1 MYRVRLTDAQREELK
16 RRTHE
21 RGVKPRTRDRLEMV
35 RLSDAGWSIPRIA
48 PHLGVSESCVR
59 RWIQRFLEGG
69 FDALPD
75 QPHVGQSSSLTPEMI
90 TKIRAEIEK
99 GERTW
104 SAAQVA
110 EWTAQQFGVSLSAD
124 WLSRLL
130 KRHRLSYQRTARSL
144 RHKQDPQAVGEK
156 AAELAL
162 LEKGRGERS
171 EGPVPG
177 PG

>member
-1 MYRVRLTDAQREELK
+1 MYRVTLTDAQWEELK

-21 RGVKPRTRDRLEMV
+21 PGVKPRTRDRLEMV

-59 RWIQRFLEGG
+59 RWIKRFLEGG

-90 TKIRAEIEK
+90 QAIREKISQGGRA
-99 GERTW
+99 W

-110 EWTAQQFGVSLSAD
+110 EWTAQEFGVTLGAD

-130 KRHRLSYQRTARSL
+130 RRNRLSYQRTARSL
-144 RHKQDPQAVGEK
+144 KHKQDPQAVEEK

-162 LEKGRGERS
+162 LEKG
-171 EGPVPG
+171 GPPG
-177 PG
+177 